1 MKTITRTIK
10 TEAERIQ
17 LIKFI
22 ESKEMP
28 LTVTIKPG
36 EESRSIRQN
45 RLAFQ
50 WFKDASAQGDQT
62 SEQYRAEC
70 KLRLGVPILRRD
82 DEDFKAKYDQ
92 AIKPLDYERKLICME
107 FFPVTSLMT
116 TKQMTEFLNAVL
128 SHFIGMGYVM
138 TDPSMLGMEDWQGW
152 K

>member
-1 MKTITRTIK
+1 MKQITRTIK
-10 TEAERIQ
+10 TEAERRQ
-17 LIKFI
+17 LIKFL

-36 EESRSIRQN
+36 EESRSTRQN

-50 WFKDASAQGDQT
+50 WFKDAAAQGDQT
-62 SEQYRAEC
+62 SEQYRVEC
-70 KLRLGVPILRRD
+70 KLRFGVPILRRD

-92 AIKPLDYERKLICME
+92 TIKPLDYEKKLICME

-128 SHFIGMGYVM
+128 SHFIGLGYVM
-138 TDPSMLGMEDWQGW
+138 TDPSMLGMEDWKGW

>member
-1 MKTITRTIK
+1 MKQITRTIK
-10 TEAERIQ
+10 TETDRSQ
-17 LIKFI
+17 LIKLI

-50 WFKDASAQGDQT
+50 WFKDAAAQGDQT
-62 SEQYRAEC
+62 SEQYRVEC

-82 DEDFKAKYDQ
+82 DEDFKAKYDK
-92 AIKPLDYERKLICME
+92 AIKPLDYEKKLICME

-138 TDPSMLGMEDWQGW
+138 TDPSLLRMEDWQGW

>member
-10 TEAERIQ
+10 TETERTQ

-36 EESRSIRQN
+36 EESRSIKQN

-50 WFKDASAQGDQT
+50 WFKDASTQGDQT
-62 SEQYRAEC
+62 SEQYRAES
-70 KLRLGVPILRRD
+70 KLRFGVPILRRD

-92 AIKPLDYERKLICME
+92 AIKPLDYENKLICME
-107 FFPVTSLMT
+107 FFPVSSLMT

-128 SHFIGMGYVM
+128 SHFVGMGYIM
-138 TDPSMLGMEDWQGW
+138 TDPSMLGMEGWQSW